1 MSEYDFQ
8 EIETRWQ
15 GKWAEEGTF
24 EVTEDPARP
33 KYYCLEMLP
42 YPSGDIHVGHVRN
55 YCITDVI
62 ARCKR
67 MRGFNVM
74 HPIGWDALGL
84 PAENAAIQR
93 RIHPEQWTR
102 QNIAGMKRQL
112 QRLGF
117 SYPWSREIATC
128 DAEYYRWNQWF
139 FLRMLERGIAYRA
152 KAPVNWCPSCMTV
165 LANEQ
170 AEGGICWRCKS
181 SVEQRDMEQ
190 WFLRITGYQDE
201 LLEDMKQLSAW
212 PERVLVQQE
221 NWIGKSHGA
230 EVGFPVLPSG
240 SSSSSG
246 TLGGPVEGGDSIR
259 IFTTRIDTIW
269 GATFMVLAP
278 EHPMVDA
285 LLAGQDDA
293 SARKEQ
299 IARLRAQDRRA
310 RLEGKVEKEGVFT
323 GRFARNPFTRQPI
336 PIWVGN
342 FVLMGYGTGAIM
354 AVPAHDQRDFEFAR
368 KYGLEVRVVIQPDGE
383 TLDGATMP
391 AAYDGPGRVVSSGP
405 FDGLTAAEAV
415 PKMAAWAE
423 QQGIGKATVTYRLK
437 DWLISRQ
444 RYWGTPIPVVYCERD
459 GLQPVPDAQLPVVL
473 PKEAPFTGEGG
484 NPLEKVPAFV
494 RAVCP
499 KCGGEA
505 RRETDT
511 MDTFVDSSW
520 YFYRYLSP
528 RKDDGPIDPAAVRYW
543 FPIDLYVGGIEH
555 AILHLVYSRFW
566 TKAMRDLGVVALDE
580 PVLRLFPQGMVHRDG
595 EVMSKSKGNTI
606 APDEVISRYGAD
618 TLRLYILFAAPPE
631 LAMEW
636 SETGIEGPHRF
647 LQQVWRLV
655 ERHAAGIGKLSRGPM
670 PADLPPAARELRRK
684 VHQTI
689 EKVTR
694 DVEER
699 IQLNTAVAALME
711 LKNEIHRLEPDVA
724 AGAGLPALCEALETL
739 VLLLHPF
746 TPHVCEEMW
755 LRLGHAAGL
764 SQASWPVC
772 DASVARAEEV
782 EIAVQVNGKVRSRIV
797 VARNATEDT
806 IRGQALAEARV
817 LEHLQ
822 GKEIVKCVVVPGRL
836 VSVVAK

>member
-1 MSEYDFQ
+1 MNDYDFQ

-15 GKWAEEGTF
+15 KRWADEGAF
-24 EVTEDPARP
+24 EVSEDPSRP

-62 ARCKR
+62 SRCKT

-84 PAENAAIQR
+84 PAENAAIKR
-93 RIHPEQWTR
+93 GIHPEQWTR

-128 DAEYYRWNQWF
+128 DPGYYRWNQWF

-152 KAPVNWCPSCMTV
+152 KAPVNWCPSCLTV

-190 WFLRITGYQDE
+190 WFLRITAYQDQ
-201 LLEDMKQLSAW
+201 LLDDMSQLGAW
-212 PERVLVQQE
+212 PERVLVQQQ
-221 NWIGKSHGA
+221 NWVGRSEGA
-230 EVGFPVLPSG
+230 EVDF
-240 SSSSSG
+240 
-246 TLGGPVEGGDSIR
+246 PVEGQEAIR
-259 IFTTRIDTIW
+259 IFTTRIDTIF

-278 EHPMVDA
+278 EHPMVES
-285 LLAGQDDA
+285 LLAGQGEA
-293 SARKEQ
+293 AERRRQ
-299 IARLRAQDRRA
+299 IGRLRAQDRRA

-323 GRFARNPFTRQPI
+323 GRHARNPFTQERI

-354 AVPAHDQRDFEFAR
+354 SVPAHDQRDLEFAR
-368 KYGLEVRVVIQPDGE
+368 KYGLEVRVVIQPEGE
-383 TLDGATMP
+383 RLDGRTMP
-391 AAYDGPGRVVSSGP
+391 AAYDGAGRLVNSGR
-405 FDGLTAAEAV
+405 FDGLPVEQAI

-423 QQGIGKATVTYRLK
+423 QQGIGKKAVTYRLK

-459 GLQPVPDAQLPVVL
+459 GMQPVPDRELPVLL
-473 PKEAPFTGEGG
+473 PQDAPFTGEGG

-494 RAVCP
+494 SARCP
-499 KCGGEA
+499 KCGGSA

-528 RKDDGPIDPAAVRYW
+528 GKQDAPIDAGAVAYW

-566 TKAMRDLGVVALDE
+566 TKMMRDLGLLKQDE
-580 PVLRLFPQGMVHRDG
+580 PVLRLFPQGLVHKDG

-606 APDEVISRYGAD
+606 APDDVIARYGAD

-636 SETGIEGPHRF
+636 SESGIEGPHRF
-647 LQQVWRLV
+647 LQQTWRLL
-655 ERHAAGIGKLSRGPM
+655 ERHAESFAREPRLPIPSELPGP
-670 PADLPPAARELRRK
+670 ARELRRK
-684 VHQTI
+684 AHQTI
-689 EKVTR
+689 ERVTR

-711 LKNEIHRLEPDVA
+711 LKNEILRLEA
-724 AGAGLPALCEALETL
+724 ATSSGPGRAVLREALETL
-739 VLLLHPF
+739 VLLLNPF

-755 LRLGHAAGL
+755 ARLGHEGGVGLVRQPWPRFDAA
-764 SQASWPVC
+764 A
-772 DASVARAEEV
+772 AREDEV
-782 EIAVQVNGKVRSRIV
+782 ELAVQINGKVRARIEV
-797 VARNATEDT
+797 PREASEETVRAK
-806 IRGQALAEARV
+806 ALAEPRV
-817 LEHLQ
+817 AEHLQ
-822 GKEIVKCVVVPGRL
+822 GKEILKCVVVPGRL
-836 VSVVAK
+836 VSLVVR